1 MPRDRDR
8 GRASKWALR
17 EKVPWRRP
25 ELTGQ
30 GRKVE
35 SDIRRQVESSRGDS
49 STSTLCL
56 KGSHRPTEI
65 PGAGT

>member
-1 MPRDRDR
+1 MPRDRAR
-8 GRASKWALR
+8 GKASKWALR

-30 GRKVE
+30 GLKVE
-35 SDIRRQVESSRGDS
+35 SDIRRQVESGRGHS
-49 STSTLCL
+49 STSTLYL
-56 KGSHRPTEI
+56 KVSHRPTKI